1 MQYEELEETK
11 PPKGLTPTTISPIY
25 KTIWLLIAII
35 FIVYII
41 GDYTQ
46 KQMEKDKPEQTQL
59 KPLGPIIEVEEAQ
72 FTLEINNG
80 VAGVYVAG
88 TGEITISNCVFYGGN
103 LSDYGLKIIRFRK
116 HKPNLVKGVLIK
128 GWKELLK

>member
-11 PPKGLTPTTISPIY
+11 PPKGLAPTIVGLVFKIILP
-25 KTIWLLIAII
+25 LLVLI
-35 FIVYII
+35 FLAYTNNY
-41 GDYTQ
+41 YTQ
-46 KQMEKDKPEQTQL
+46 KQMEKDKLEQTQP

-72 FTLEINNG
+72 FTPEINNG
-80 VAGVYVAG
+80 VAGIYVAG
-88 TGEITISNCVFYGGN
+88 TGEVTISNCVFYGGN
-103 LSDYGLKIIRFRK
+103 LSDYGLKIIIFRK